1 MIQFLE
7 GAVTMCYII
16 AAVHFLRFWH
26 KTSDRLFLSFASAFV
41 LFALNQ
47 FIVSSLW
54 AADERNSYAYI
65 LRILGFL
72 LILLAILE
80 KNLFSPRRQR

>member
-7 GAVTMCYII
+7 GAVTIAYII
-16 AAVHFLRFWH
+16 AAVHFLSFWR
-26 KTSDRLFLSFASAFV
+26 KTSDRLFVSFAAAFL

-47 FIVSSLW
+47 FIVSVLW

-65 LRILGFL
+65 LRILGFTI
-72 LILLAILE
+72 ILFAIVD
-80 KNLFSPRRQR
+80 KNVFSSRKQR

>member
-72 LILLAILE
+72 LILFAILE
-80 KNLFSPRRQR
+80 KNLFSPRKQR